1 MAALGRTD
9 GDGHRILL
17 VQLFC
22 TFIYLY
28 TQDDVAGIVIIQQHQ
43 LDAGRMLP
51 RPSVSTHVMSNIA
64 GSTGQRLLTC
74 RVKGDI
80 DTTKYILQIGVGK
93 WVKKIRQTRSLIEE
107 EVLFDG

>member
-1 MAALGRTD
+1 MDIGSCLCSYF
-9 GDGHRILL
+9 
-17 VQLFC
+17 VP
-22 TFIYLY
+22 LY
-28 TQDDVAGIVIIQQHQ
+28 TYTRRMVLPGSLSFSNIS
-43 LDAGRMLP
+43 LMPGRMLP
-51 RPSVSTHVMSNIA
+51 RPSVSMHVMSNIA